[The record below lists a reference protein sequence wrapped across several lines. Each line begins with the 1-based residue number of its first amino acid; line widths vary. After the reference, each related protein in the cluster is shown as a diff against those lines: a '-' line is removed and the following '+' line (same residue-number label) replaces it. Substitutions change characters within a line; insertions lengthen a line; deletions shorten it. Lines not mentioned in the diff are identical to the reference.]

1 MTQETRPRVQSFAPR
16 ESGDAPLARA
26 RGKSATARAMPAAF
40 LGGAAG
46 RLLPASIPFR
56 YFGAAVVFHVLAWI
70 ALFAGADGAAR
81 FRGGLGWPLASLH
94 LVTLGVL
101 VMTAQGASL
110 QLFPVATRQPVAG
123 RFAPRAIWYL
133 YTPGVAVLA
142 LGMGLASTALLVV
155 GAICVSIALVTY
167 AVVLA
172 RNLFGARGMPA
183 VVAHGWA
190 AWAALCIALV
200 AALSLTFAYAGAPGF
215 SRAVALAL
223 HVPFAAYGFMGMLAL
238 GLSYILVPMFTLAT
252 APDARRALA
261 SCALGM
267 AALALVA
274 VAAFGMAAA
283 EWRLAAI
290 VAGTACVVLHLRLM
304 HHALRTGM
312 RRERG
317 PSFRLVRVGWA
328 FLAMSLALSAALVA
342 GAPVDAL
349 ATLTGFAIIAGWLL
363 TFLLGILQ
371 RIVPFL
377 ASMHA
382 ARGRHLPP
390 TPSALAAGPAL
401 SVHFACHLAALALLA
416 LGIVADSAQVVRLA
430 AVVGTCGAAAFAMFF
445 ANVLR
450 RMRGP
455 VASAIPR
462 ATGA

>member
-1 MTQETRPRVQSFAPR
+1 
-16 ESGDAPLARA
+16 
-26 RGKSATARAMPAAF
+26 MPAAF

-46 RLLPASIPFR
+46 RLLPASVPFR

-70 ALFAGADGAAR
+70 ALFAGAEGAAR

-101 VMTAQGASL
+101 VMTALGASL

-123 RFAPRAIWYL
+123 RFAPRAIWWL

-142 LGMGLASTALLVV
+142 LGMGLASPALLVA
-155 GAICVSIALVTY
+155 GAVSVSAALVTY

-183 VVAHGWA
+183 VVAHGWT
-190 AWAALCIALV
+190 AWVALCIALV
-200 AALSLTFAYAGAPGF
+200 AALSLTFGYAGAPGF
-215 SRAVALAL
+215 GRGTALAL

-238 GLSYILVPMFTLAT
+238 GLSYILVPMFTLAK
-252 APDARRALA
+252 APDVRRALA
-261 SCALGM
+261 SCALGI

-274 VAAFGMAAA
+274 AAASGRAAA

-290 VAGTACVVLHLRLM
+290 VAGTVAVVLHLRLM
-304 HHALRTGM
+304 QLALRTGM

-328 FLAMSLALSAALVA
+328 FLALSLALAAALVA
-342 GAPVDAL
+342 GAPFDAL

-382 ARGRHLPP
+382 ARGRHMPP

-401 SVHFACHLAALALLA
+401 SIHFACHLAALGLLA
-416 LGIVADSAQVVRLA
+416 LGIVADSAWVVRLA
-430 AVVGTCGAAAFAMFF
+430 AVVGTLGAAAFALFF

-450 RMRGP
+450 RMSGP
-455 VASAIPR
+455 LASAAPR
-462 ATGA
+462 AAGA